1 MIPTVAFTHPNQ
13 LARVIQPFE
22 EVLPAV
28 VDEGFALL
36 IHDRAGFA
44 GFRIHA
50 DNPQDL
56 MAALVVAKS
65 ETARILLPTNVHATI
80 FREGIWK

>member
-1 MIPTVAFTHPNQ
+1 MVPAVAFAHPNQ

-56 MAALVVAKS
+56 MAALIVTKREA
-65 ETARILLPTNVHATI
+65 ARILLPTNVHATV
-80 FREGIWK
+80 FCEGIWK